1 LKCQICTTRPKELS
15 ITRIGQSSHCGVGD
29 GRAKLGWDE
38 KVGGAN
44 LFGY

>member
-1 LKCQICTTRPKELS
+1 MKGQIYITRPKELS
-15 ITRIGQSSHCGVGD
+15 ITRIGQSSLCGVGD

-44 LFGY
+44 LSGY